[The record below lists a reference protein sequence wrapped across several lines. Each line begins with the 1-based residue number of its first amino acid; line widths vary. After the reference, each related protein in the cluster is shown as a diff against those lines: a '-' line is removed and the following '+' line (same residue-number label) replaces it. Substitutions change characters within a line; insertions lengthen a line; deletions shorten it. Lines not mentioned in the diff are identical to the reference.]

1 MRNAPGGG
9 PAASPLRRGMD
20 LIDNPLLN
28 EGTAF
33 TEAERDAFGLHGL
46 FSLGVETIDWTRK
59 RFAGTAE
66 GHAR

>member
-1 MRNAPGGG
+1 
-9 PAASPLRRGMD
+9 MD